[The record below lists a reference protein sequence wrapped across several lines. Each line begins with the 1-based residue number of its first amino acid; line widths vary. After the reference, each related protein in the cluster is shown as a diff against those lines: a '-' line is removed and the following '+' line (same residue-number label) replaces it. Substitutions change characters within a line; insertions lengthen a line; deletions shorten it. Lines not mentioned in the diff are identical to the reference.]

1 VLHVQVCAA
10 CHSLEYI
17 HYRDLV
23 GVCYTEEE
31 AKAMAAEVEVRE
43 QHLLQQSVAVTPAAA
58 AAVCSVLDCRWQQQ
72 QQERSGL
79 QGCVT
84 E

>member
-1 VLHVQVCAA
+1 VCAA

-31 AKAMAAEVEVRE
+31 AKAMAAEVEVRGLLGLLEE
-43 QHLLQQSVAVTPAAA
+43 QQ
-58 AAVCSVLDCRWQQQ
+58 W
-72 QQERSGL
+72 
-79 QGCVT
+79 
-84 E
+84 